1 MLIFIG
7 VIFCLLYLY
16 SIMEDVVTKKAS
28 NKMSDLKK
36 KYDDT
41 VKDYNVL
48 QLAKKLKEKKRG

>member
-16 SIMEDVVTKKAS
+16 SMMEDVVTKKAS
-28 NKMSDLKK
+28 NKMSGLKK

-41 VKDYNVL
+41 IKDYNVL